1 MDIGVVVGLIVFIF
15 CLIVIWLPEED
26 IDKFIQGEQMM
37 IFQEIQKMFKKRQYA
52 KIDAKV
58 YQILLN
64 EMYNGIKGYQF
75 GEEYE
80 EVFPQE
86 YVDLRNWVYDRVAKD
101 IIYQDGSYLNDHFCI
116 GAIYG
121 MLRIC
126 DDQTDRGSVWY
137 DIFDKILNKE

>member
-1 MDIGVVVGLIVFIF
+1 
-15 CLIVIWLPEED
+15 
-26 IDKFIQGEQMM
+26 MM

-52 KIDAKV
+52 KIDAKI

-64 EMYNGIKGYQF
+64 EMYNGIRGYQF

-101 IIYQDGSYLNDHFCI
+101 IIYQDGSYLNDHFCV
-116 GAIYG
+116 GVIYG
-121 MLRIC
+121 MLRVC